1 MMHNK
6 GAFTLLEVLMA
17 LGIVIMAVSIIAN
30 LQIRSLDRML
40 RDRDDLEKI
49 FLLKRTVYESFLNPP
64 QDQKKGTT
72 KLEDPEVTLTTL
84 VENVSSKSSLA
95 PLKDRLRIVRTR
107 AEWKLMK
114 DKREASMITFVPKP
128 PAEKK
133 ENKT

>member
-64 QDQKKGTT
+64 QDQKKA
-72 KLEDPEVTLTTL
+72 LP
-84 VENVSSKSSLA
+84 SLKI
-95 PLKDRLRIVRTR
+95 LK
-107 AEWKLMK
+107 
-114 DKREASMITFVPKP
+114 
-128 PAEKK
+128 
-133 ENKT
+133 